1 MRRSAGFTLIEL
13 LVVIAIIAILAGMLL
28 PALAK
33 AKTKAQGILCM
44 NYTKQL
50 SLATHMYA
58 GDNDDQF
65 PGATHGGRAQNPT
78 ADDPDGPWVAGWLTR
93 DGRRDNTNTLYLID
107 PRYSKL
113 ATYFSNTKNIYKC
126 AADKYVHPTQ
136 RALGWTER
144 VRSVSSSIGVG
155 AGNAEDGPFDG
166 IYKHVMKMTE
176 VIYPSPSEAWIYV
189 DEHPDSINDAG
200 LFSPTSTQWIDVP
213 ASYHN
218 GACGFAFIDG
228 HSEIKKWIAP
238 ETLQPVTLA
247 DFGRITIG
255 PNQTDAERMRYH
267 TVRKDER

>member
-1 MRRSAGFTLIEL
+1 MNAPGGPFPTSQPMRRSAGFTLIEL
-13 LVVIAIIAILAGMLL
+13 LVVIAIIDILAGMLL

-136 RALGWTER
+136 RALGWIER

-200 LFSPTSTQWIDVP
+200 LFSPTST
-213 ASYHN
+213 
-218 GACGFAFIDG
+218 
-228 HSEIKKWIAP
+228 
-238 ETLQPVTLA
+238 
-247 DFGRITIG
+247 
-255 PNQTDAERMRYH
+255 
-267 TVRKDER
+267 